1 MGEATFNEQEMAHSH
16 NQDWSEE
23 NWVPMQWDQG
33 KIQQYGDEGEDPPY
47 RESTPSQWSHTQL
60 TSPQPQFKHHQ
71 PCPENLQHAAW
82 QSAMMVAIQ
91 EDHLNPPEWLLFT
104 PNDTVF
110 ARELEEGEGLSTQGF
125 ENRWENSLNRE
136 PTPPYEH
143 PYPTLNPPPAEFT
156 HPTQVLCSQQSPLI
170 PNSYLLESMID
181 PPQSEHPMA
190 RTYTSCQPAT
200 QTTHLGYQN
209 PPRHP
214 TSMSVRSTFGHC
226 H

>member
-1 MGEATFNEQEMAHSH
+1 MDNSLYDDNCPYWWQPEHIAYYSNSESTYQEEQEYEYISNCRGYETDIGEATFNEREMAHSH

-47 RESTPSQWSHTQL
+47 RESTSSQWSHTQL

-82 QSAMMVAIQ
+82 QSATMVAIQ

-110 ARELEEGEGLSTQGF
+110 A
-125 ENRWENSLNRE
+125 
-136 PTPPYEH
+136 
-143 PYPTLNPPPAEFT
+143 
-156 HPTQVLCSQQSPLI
+156 
-170 PNSYLLESMID
+170 
-181 PPQSEHPMA
+181 
-190 RTYTSCQPAT
+190 
-200 QTTHLGYQN
+200 
-209 PPRHP
+209 
-214 TSMSVRSTFGHC
+214 
-226 H
+226 